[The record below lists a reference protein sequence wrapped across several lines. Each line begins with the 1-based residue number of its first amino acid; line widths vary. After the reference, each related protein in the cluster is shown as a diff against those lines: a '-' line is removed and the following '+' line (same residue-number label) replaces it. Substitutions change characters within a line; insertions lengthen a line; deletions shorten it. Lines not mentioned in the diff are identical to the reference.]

1 MKRTENTNKRK
12 RCNMEHQE
20 SGRAEKD
27 VKEFAA
33 PPPLLF
39 RKLSNP
45 DLSPAATA
53 ATKSKLHR
61 QLSQDESWARRN
73 SLAMTGK
80 QLLPLSSSL
89 HGGVSQL
96 AWQGPSGGYGGPG
109 ATGGISAGQGDGNN
123 LVRMR
128 SQTLG
133 QSAPSLTGLKEL
145 SLPRRGSFC
154 RTSNRKSLIV
164 TSSTSPTLPRPHSPL
179 HGHTG
184 TSPLDSPRNFS
195 PNTAAHFSFVPA
207 RRTDGRRWSLAS
219 LPSSGYGTNTPS
231 STVSS
236 SCSSQEKLHQ
246 LPFQP
251 TPDELHFLTK
261 HFSSESITDEEG
273 RCSPAMRPRS
283 RSLSPGR
290 SPISFD
296 HEIVM
301 MNHVYKERFPKATA
315 QMEERLAELLSSS
328 APDKVCPLADGVLS
342 FVHHQLIELSRD
354 CLEKSRGDQITSRYF
369 YELQE
374 NLEKLLQDAHERSE
388 SVEVTF
394 VTQLVRKLMII
405 IARPARLLECL
416 EFDPE
421 EFYHLLEAAEGHA
434 KEGQGIK
441 SDIPRYI
448 ISQLGLTR
456 DPLEEM
462 AQLSSYDS
470 GNPETPE
477 TDDSVDGRGTT
488 VPAAPPQPKTK
499 APREEDFE
507 NIKLIS
513 NGAYGAVF
521 LVRHKE
527 TRQRFAMKKI
537 NKQNLILRNQI
548 QQAFVERDILT
559 FAENP
564 FVVSMFCS
572 FETRRHLCMV
582 MEYVE
587 GGDCATLLKHIG
599 ALPVDM
605 AQMYFAETVLA
616 LEYLHNYGIVHR
628 DLKPDNL
635 LITSMGHIKLT
646 DFGLSKIGL
655 MSLTTNLYE
664 GHIEKDTREFLDKQV
679 CGTPEYI
686 APEVILRQGYGKPVD
701 WWAMGVILYEFL
713 VGCAP
718 FFGDTPEELF
728 GQVISDEII
737 WPEEDEA
744 LPQEA
749 QDLITK
755 LLRQNPLERL
765 GTGSAF
771 EVKQHPFFTELD
783 WNSLLRQKAE
793 FIPQLESEDD
803 TSYFDTR
810 SDRYHHLD
818 SEEEDDTNDDEHVEI
833 RQFSSCSPRFSKVYS
848 SMERLSLHEEK
859 RTPPPTKRSLSE
871 EGGERIDSLSGLKS
885 RDRSWLVGSPEIL
898 RKRLSVSE
906 SSHTESDSSPPLT
919 VRRRCC
925 SAIIEMPRF
934 AISSEEEAGQGAAG
948 SRKSPSLLGLSAV
961 RGPRCDELP
970 LAIPE
975 LPVER
980 ELKLDESPTT
990 PSSTS
995 SQLSRATLTPGSS
1008 GDVCDRGH
1016 RANSSNGA
1024 AAKAAAD
1031 SDPPSTPRAISDL
1044 AARRARHRLLSGD
1057 ADKHTAAPSSRP
1069 LNKVIK
1075 SASATT
1081 LSLMIPADHHGASPL
1096 ASPMS
1101 PHSLSSNPSSRD
1113 SSPSR
1118 DLSPAV
1124 NNVKPAIVIHRAGKK
1139 YGFTLRAIRVYMGDS
1154 DIYTVHHMVWHVE
1167 DGGPAHDAGLREGDL
1182 ITQVNGEPV
1191 HGLVHTE
1198 VVELILKSGGKVSIC
1213 AVPFENTSIKVGP
1226 ARKTT
1231 HKSKMARRNKKTKTK
1246 EGQDSKKRTSLFRK
1260 ITKQASLLHT
1270 SRSLSSLN
1278 RSLSSGESGPGSPTH
1293 NMSPRS
1299 PTQGYRS
1306 TPDSAHS
1313 VGGNS
1318 SQSSSPS
1325 SSVPNSPAS
1334 SGHIRPSSLHGLAP
1348 KLQRQ
1353 YRSPRRKSA
1362 GNIPL
1367 SPLARTPSPT
1377 PQSSSPQR
1385 SPSPLSHALGQSA
1398 AGQSFPVKLHSSPP
1412 LVRQISRPK
1421 SAEPPRSP
1429 LLKRVQSAEKLASSL
1444 SNPPSSPSGVAA
1456 AAAAAVGSRK
1466 HSLDISH
1473 SEFKKEILQREPSL
1487 QSLQE
1492 SASEVLLSSAGRGVE
1507 TGSLQKHSSSNRKLG
1522 RQEGD
1527 GALGSVPGSLGLA
1540 PGKSKLKDKLSAIRQ
1555 DRAERR
1561 ESLQK
1566 QDAIH
1571 EVDSSEDETDEG
1583 SEDSQDGRRAATFT
1597 PPPLLR
1603 PTTVRTGPGGTLP
1616 SLCLS
1621 PCTPH
1626 ATFTHAG
1633 PSQVGRP
1640 TPSHTLSSVTETK
1653 PGLGAPPLG
1662 VKDTRSAASAE
1673 DGARQERKVLGPSSA
1688 TKPTQGPLLFPTPGS
1703 AFISVS
1709 KDTFLKPNPP
1719 PDSKSLMGKTAPSA
1733 PRPEDQTLDR
1743 PRSTGRSSTIT
1754 TNTSDCRA
1762 STSTTDCRASTSTT
1776 DCRTSTSTTDCR
1788 ASTSTTDC
1796 RTSTST
1802 TDCRASTST
1811 TDCRASTS
1819 TTDCRTSTSTTDCR
1833 TSTST
1838 TDCRIADSQETPGAS
1853 CSSPSIPKEKK
1864 EADNRRLCAVAAAS
1878 LNASPCS
1885 STSGSGFSFSSPVA
1899 APESAVDKVVSQLTT
1914 VAKSVL
1920 GPVKLSTAAERS
1932 QKDQKPSR
1940 GGAPDV
1946 PPTAPLSFLSKQ
1958 LPAPPSPHLSE
1969 PQNRPKSD
1977 QVASPI
1983 TSAKPSTQTD
1993 SAERPAPGPA
2003 GRENASAQLT
2013 AAAAPPNNPIAS
2025 AASEPQRKRPKP
2037 QTATAGNA
2045 ANASSQQDKAT
2056 SKKT

>member
-1 MKRTENTNKRK
+1 MSRVSWQRTLE
-12 RCNMEHQE
+12 MEEEEVLEEVMRRSEWKVFAHWEEEEAEADFTVE
-20 SGRAEKD
+20 SIFVCLYFAFVLLAYPFLLFIHPLLLSSCHDPITELAGGRLTSPPS
-27 VKEFAA
+27 VLLLLLLSPFIS
-33 PPPLLF
+33 PPPLPFSFTSLF
-39 RKLSNP
+39 S
-45 DLSPAATA
+45 TA
-53 ATKSKLHR
+53 R
-61 QLSQDESWARRN
+61 
-73 SLAMTGK
+73 
-80 QLLPLSSSL
+80 PLF
-89 HGGVSQL
+89 
-96 AWQGPSGGYGGPG
+96 
-109 ATGGISAGQGDGNN
+109 
-123 LVRMR
+123 
-128 SQTLG
+128 
-133 QSAPSLTGLKEL
+133 PSLIHPCHGAL
-145 SLPRRGSFC
+145 
-154 RTSNRKSLIV
+154 V
-164 TSSTSPTLPRPHSPL
+164 T
-179 HGHTG
+179 
-184 TSPLDSPRNFS
+184 
-195 PNTAAHFSFVPA
+195 
-207 RRTDGRRWSLAS
+207 
-219 LPSSGYGTNTPS
+219 
-231 STVSS
+231 
-236 SCSSQEKLHQ
+236 
-246 LPFQP
+246 
-251 TPDELHFLTK
+251 
-261 HFSSESITDEEG
+261 
-273 RCSPAMRPRS
+273 
-283 RSLSPGR
+283 
-290 SPISFD
+290 
-296 HEIVM
+296 
-301 MNHVYKERFPKATA
+301 
-315 QMEERLAELLSSS
+315 
-328 APDKVCPLADGVLS
+328 
-342 FVHHQLIELSRD
+342 
-354 CLEKSRGDQITSRYF
+354 CLE
-369 YELQE
+369 
-374 NLEKLLQDAHERSE
+374 AHERSE

-394 VTQLVRKLMII
+394 VTQLVKKLMII

-477 TDDSVDGRGTT
+477 TDDSVDSRSTT
-488 VPAAPPQPKTK
+488 VPAAPPHATKTK
-499 APREEDFE
+499 TPREEDFE

-587 GGDCATLLKHIG
+587 GGDCATLLKNIG

-605 AQMYFAETVLA
+605 ARMYFAETVLA

-749 QDLITK
+749 QDLISK

-810 SDRYHHLD
+810 SDRYHHVD

-871 EGGERIDSLSGLKS
+871 EGGDRIDSLSGLKS

-934 AISSEEEAGQGAAG
+934 AISSEEEGAQAG
-948 SRKSPSLLGLSAV
+948 SRKSPSLLGP
-961 RGPRCDELP
+961 RGPRSDELP

-980 ELKLDESPTT
+980 ELKLNESPTT

-995 SQLSRATLTPGSS
+995 SQLSKSTLTPGSS
-1008 GDVCDRGH
+1008 GDRG
-1016 RANSSNGA
+1016 NGSNGGA
-1024 AAKAAAD
+1024 SGAAKGALD
-1031 SDPPSTPRAISDL
+1031 SDSPSTPRAISDL

-1057 ADKHTAAPSSRP
+1057 ADKHATTPSSRP

-1124 NNVKPAIVIHRAGKK
+1124 SSVKPAIVIHRAGKK

-1167 DGGPAHDAGLREGDL
+1167 EGGPAHEAGLREGDL
-1182 ITQVNGEPV
+1182 ITHVNGEPV

-1198 VVELILKSGGKVSIC
+1198 VVELILKSGAKVSIS
-1213 AVPFENTSIKVGP
+1213 ATPFENTSIKIGP
-1226 ARKTT
+1226 ARKTS
-1231 HKSKMARRNKKTKTK
+1231 HKSKMARRNKKTKNK
-1246 EGQDSKKRTSLFRK
+1246 EGQDSSKKRTSLFRK

-1278 RSLSSGESGPGSPTH
+1278 RSLSSWGERPRFAFTH
-1293 NMSPRS
+1293 NLSPRS

-1385 SPSPLSHALGQSA
+1385 SPSPLPSHTLGQSA
-1398 AGQSFPVKLHSSPP
+1398 VGQSFPVKLHSSPP

-1429 LLKRVQSAEKLASSL
+1429 LLKRVQSAEKLAASL
-1444 SNPPSSPSGVAA
+1444 SNSPSSPSGVSAA
-1456 AAAAAVGSRK
+1456 GEKKLPVGAAVGSRK

-1492 SASEVLLSSAGRGVE
+1492 SASEGLLSSAGRGVE
-1507 TGSLQKHSSSNRKLG
+1507 KGSLQKHSSSSRKLG

-1527 GALGSVPGSLGLA
+1527 GALGTVSGSLGLA

-1583 SEDSQDGRRAATFT
+1583 SEDSQDGRRGATFT

-1621 PCTPH
+1621 PSTPH
-1626 ATFTHAG
+1626 ATFTHTG

-1640 TPSHTLSSVTETK
+1640 SVTETK
-1653 PGLGAPPLG
+1653 PSQSASSPG
-1662 VKDTRSAASAE
+1662 VKDAGSSSE
-1673 DGARQERKVLGPSSA
+1673 DTSRQERKVLGPSST
-1688 TKPTQGPLLFPTPGS
+1688 TKPTQGPLPFSTPGS

-1709 KDTFLKPNPP
+1709 KDTFLKPTPP
-1719 PDSKSLMGKTAPSA
+1719 QDFKSLRGKTAASE
-1733 PRPEDQTLDR
+1733 PRAEEQTLDS
-1743 PRSTGRSSTIT
+1743 PRTTAPSSTAIT
-1754 TNTSDCRA
+1754 TNITR
-1762 STSTTDCRASTSTT
+1762 TTTTTTDFRTT
-1776 DCRTSTSTTDCR
+1776 ATT
-1788 ASTSTTDC
+1788 
-1796 RTSTST
+1796 
-1802 TDCRASTST
+1802 
-1811 TDCRASTS
+1811 
-1819 TTDCRTSTSTTDCR
+1819 
-1833 TSTST
+1833 
-1838 TDCRIADSQETPGAS
+1838 ADQEMPRAS
-1853 CSSPSIPKEKK
+1853 CSSPGIPKEKK
-1864 EADNRRLCAVAAAS
+1864 EADNRRLCAAAA
-1878 LNASPCS
+1878 A
-1885 STSGSGFSFSSPVA
+1885 
-1899 APESAVDKVVSQLTT
+1899 
-1914 VAKSVL
+1914 AKSVL
-1920 GPVKLSTAAERS
+1920 GPVKLSTTAEKS

-1940 GGAPDV
+1940 DDDPFHFPPNSSQLLSLLAFRSAQPDRK
-1946 PPTAPLSFLSKQ
+1946 LSKLPHRPPHSGRLNPQ
-1958 LPAPPSPHLSE
+1958 LRETAQPHRFPPPPPSC
-1969 PQNRPKSD
+1969 K
-1977 QVASPI
+1977 A
-1983 TSAKPSTQTD
+1983 
-1993 SAERPAPGPA
+1993 APGSAGTESATSSAPA
-2003 GRENASAQLT
+2003 QRLG
-2013 AAAAPPNNPIAS
+2013 AAAAQPAVTTTPSSS
-2025 AASEPQRKRPKP
+2025 AASEPQRKRSEP
-2037 QTATAGNA
+2037 QTTTAATA
-2045 ANASSQQDKAT
+2045 ASSQQDKAT
-2056 SKKT
+2056 NKKT

>member
-1 MKRTENTNKRK
+1 MKRTENKNKRK
-12 RCNMEHQE
+12 LNMEQQDSVGE
-20 SGRAEKD
+20 DKD
-27 VKEFAA
+27 AKEFAA

-45 DLSPAATA
+45 DLSPAAAT

-61 QLSQDESWARRN
+61 QLSQDESRARR
-73 SLAMTGK
+73 SSMAMTGK

-89 HGGVSQL
+89 HTGVSQL
-96 AWQGPSGGYGGPG
+96 AWQGASGGFGGPG
-109 ATGGISAGQGDGNN
+109 AIGGASAGGEVNN

-128 SQTLG
+128 SQALG

-207 RRTDGRRWSLAS
+207 RSHGHRADRTDGRRWSLAS

-231 STVSS
+231 STVS
-236 SCSSQEKLHQ
+236 EKLHQ

-273 RCSPAMRPRS
+273 RRSPAMRPRS

-328 APDKVCPLADGVLS
+328 APEKVCPLADGVLS
-342 FVHHQLIELSRD
+342 FIHHQLIELSRD
-354 CLEKSRGDQITSRYF
+354 CLEKSREGLITSRYF

-394 VTQLVRKLMII
+394 VTQLVKKLMII

-488 VPAAPPQPKTK
+488 VPAAPPQTKTK
-499 APREEDFE
+499 TPREEDFE

-587 GGDCATLLKHIG
+587 GGDCATLLKNIG

-605 AQMYFAETVLA
+605 ARMYFAETVLA

-728 GQVISDEII
+728 GQVISDEIM

-749 QDLITK
+749 QDLISK

-765 GTGSAF
+765 GTGSAY

-810 SDRYHHLD
+810 SDRYHHVD

-871 EGGERIDSLSGLKS
+871 EGGDRIDSLSGLKS

-934 AISSEEEAGQGAAG
+934 AISSEEEGGHGVAG
-948 SRKSPSLLGLSAV
+948 SRKSPSLLGPSAV
-961 RGPRCDELP
+961 RGPRGEELP

-975 LPVER
+975 IPVER

-990 PSSTS
+990 PSSTC

-1008 GDVCDRGH
+1008 GDVSD
-1016 RANSSNGA
+1016 RANGGNGSNGGTGG
-1024 AAKAAAD
+1024 AAKSAAD
-1031 SDPPSTPRAISDL
+1031 SDSPSTPKAISDL

-1057 ADKHTAAPSSRP
+1057 TDKHTTTPSSRP

-1081 LSLMIPADHHGASPL
+1081 LSLMIPSDHHGASPL

-1124 NNVKPAIVIHRAGKK
+1124 SSIKPAIIIHRAGKK

-1167 DGGPAHDAGLREGDL
+1167 GGGPAHEAGLREGDL
-1182 ITQVNGEPV
+1182 ITHVNGEPV

-1198 VVELILKSGGKVSIC
+1198 VVELILKSGAKVSIS
-1213 AVPFENTSIKVGP
+1213 ATPFENTSIKVGP
-1226 ARKTT
+1226 ARKTS
-1231 HKSKMARRNKKTKTK
+1231 HKSKMARRNKKTKNK

-1293 NMSPRS
+1293 NLSPRS

-1306 TPDSAHS
+1306 IPDSAHS

-1385 SPSPLSHALGQSA
+1385 SPSPLPSHSLGQA
-1398 AGQSFPVKLHSSPP
+1398 AVGQSFPVKLHSSPP

-1429 LLKRVQSAEKLASSL
+1429 LLKRVQSAEKLAASL
-1444 SNPPSSPSGVAA
+1444 SNSPSSSSGVTAA
-1456 AAAAAVGSRK
+1456 GEKKLPVGAAVGSRK

-1492 SASEVLLSSAGRGVE
+1492 SASEGLLSSAGRGVE
-1507 TGSLQKHSSSNRKLG
+1507 KGSLQKHSSSSRKLG

-1527 GALGSVPGSLGLA
+1527 GALGAVSGSLGLG

-1583 SEDSQDGRRAATFT
+1583 SEDSQDGRRGTTFT

-1621 PCTPH
+1621 PSTPH
-1626 ATFTHAG
+1626 ATFTHTG
-1633 PSQVGRP
+1633 PSQIGRP
-1640 TPSHTLSSVTETK
+1640 TPSHTLPSVSETKSAQSLSSV
-1653 PGLGAPPLG
+1653 G
-1662 VKDTRSAASAE
+1662 VKEGSSSSSTE
-1673 DGARQERKVLGPSSA
+1673 EGARQERRVLEPSGT
-1688 TKPTQGPLLFPTPGS
+1688 TKPTQGPLPFSTPGS

-1709 KDTFLKPNPP
+1709 KDMFLKPTPP
-1719 PDSKSLMGKTAPSA
+1719 QDSKGLRGKTGPSELRA
-1733 PRPEDQTLDR
+1733 EDQTLDS
-1743 PRSTGRSSTIT
+1743 PRTTAPSTTS
-1754 TNTSDCRA
+1754 NTSTPDCRTTTKSPDSHTA
-1762 STSTTDCRASTSTT
+1762 TSTT
-1776 DCRTSTSTTDCR
+1776 
-1788 ASTSTTDC
+1788 
-1796 RTSTST
+1796 
-1802 TDCRASTST
+1802 
-1811 TDCRASTS
+1811 
-1819 TTDCRTSTSTTDCR
+1819 
-1833 TSTST
+1833 
-1838 TDCRIADSQETPGAS
+1838 DSQETPRTS
-1853 CSSPSIPKEKK
+1853 CSSPGIPKEKK
-1864 EADNRRLCAVAAAS
+1864 EADNRRLCAAAAAAS
-1878 LNASPCS
+1878 LSASS
-1885 STSGSGFSFSSPVA
+1885 SPNSSSNSSSSSPV
-1899 APESAVDKVVSQLTT
+1899 PPSESGVDRVVSQLAT

-1920 GPVKLSTAAERS
+1920 GPVKLSSVSDR
-1932 QKDQKPSR
+1932 KDPKPSR
-1940 GGAPDV
+1940 GATPEV
-1946 PPTAPLSFLSKQ
+1946 PHTDPLSFHSKQ
-1958 LPAPPSPHLSE
+1958 VPAPHLSPTRQRTERVASPATSQRSARSSAQKDCAAPAPPSC
-1969 PQNRPKSD
+1969 KD
-1977 QVASPI
+1977 V
-1983 TSAKPSTQTD
+1983 
-1993 SAERPAPGPA
+1993 PGSVD
-2003 GRENASAQLT
+2003 RENAATSASVQQLG
-2013 AAAAPPNNPIAS
+2013 AAAAQAALNASLPVS
-2025 AASEPQRKRPKP
+2025 AASEPQRKRSEP
-2037 QTATAGNA
+2037 QTATVTNVMS
-2045 ANASSQQDKAT
+2045 ASSQQDKAT